1 MRSMLMTVL
10 FSLLLAGPALAVEE
24 PADYPLSGLEFGLP
38 SNLGLDD
45 FGLRVVDGY
54 DFSWTR
60 RTSPSRG
67 WRVGT
72 SVYFDHDGDVDNN
85 GDEGPGY
92 WYFSSQESDRDLVRV
107 SLRVQKLFVS
117 EPRHGVSFVL
127 GVGPVVGFERSSSE
141 NRLTREYVPE
151 DPEDDDFPDPIFSE
165 NIQDRSWIWAGAA
178 WDAGVEWRV
187 SRQFTVGA
195 RYQWTL
201 TYGWWDSNADYFSD
215 GEIVRQ
221 SDSQDT
227 DYGLSNGGVDLI
239 ATFWY

>member
-127 GVGPVVGFERSSSE
+127 GVGPGRGFRAEFQRAIASRGNTFRRTRRTMIFRIRSSVRTS
-141 NRLTREYVPE
+141 RTGAGSGPE
-151 DPEDDDFPDPIFSE
+151 RPGTPES
-165 NIQDRSWIWAGAA
+165 SGAFLA
-178 WDAGVEWRV
+178 SSPSAP
-187 SRQFTVGA
+187 
-195 RYQWTL
+195 
-201 TYGWWDSNADYFSD
+201 
-215 GEIVRQ
+215 
-221 SDSQDT
+221 
-227 DYGLSNGGVDLI
+227 
-239 ATFWY
+239 ATSGR